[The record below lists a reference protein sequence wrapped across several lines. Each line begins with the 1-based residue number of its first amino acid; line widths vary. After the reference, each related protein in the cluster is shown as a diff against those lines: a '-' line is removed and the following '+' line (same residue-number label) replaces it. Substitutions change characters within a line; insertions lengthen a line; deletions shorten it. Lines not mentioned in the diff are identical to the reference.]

1 MAIRSVRE
9 HLQHHHSRS
18 ASFDIATGAELDK
31 LRKCF
36 EALETNTSDDDA
48 LKKIYGDAKE
58 SVARLSASFMNHAE
72 HHRSLAANAE
82 KAADTDDLDKLV
94 PSNISGIVD
103 PSRAPSGGRLV
114 PRSGQPTP
122 DMPKVDMRFE
132 HLVKVD
138 D

>member
-1 MAIRSVRE
+1 MTVKQ
-9 HLQHHHSRS
+9 HLAHHH
-18 ASFDIATGAELDK
+18 AKGAAFNLSIGTELEK
-31 LRKCF
+31 LRKSF
-36 EALETNTSDDDA
+36 EAMETNTSDDDG

-82 KAADTDDLDKLV
+82 KAADDELGKRLMPTDV
-94 PSNISGIVD
+94 SVVTD
-103 PSRAPSGGRLV
+103 PSKMPAGLRAVIRP
-114 PRSGQPTP
+114 GQREIQS
-122 DMPKVDMRFE
+122 DMPKVDMQFE

>member
-1 MAIRSVRE
+1 MTVKQ
-9 HLQHHHSRS
+9 HLAHHHAKS
-18 ASFDIATGAELDK
+18 AAFDIATGAELDK

-82 KAADTDDLDKLV
+82 KAADDELGKRLMPTDV
-94 PSNISGIVD
+94 SVVTD
-103 PSRAPSGGRLV
+103 PSKMPAGLRMV
-114 PRSGQPTP
+114 PRSGQPSAP
-122 DMPKVDMRFE
+122 SSDMPKVDMQFE